1 MTRFEDELQNNNFVC
16 SACPKCQHLVWPIS
30 EFCNKCF
37 GDVSWRPVSKNA
49 KLVEVSSKDGKNFCI
64 AEFEGNIRVFGTISG
79 SLRPSP
85 GQNLTLEHCSYDGT
99 PKFIFKIE

>member
-1 MTRFEDELQNNNFVC
+1 MTQFENELKNNNFVC
-16 SACPKCQHLVWPIS
+16 STCLKCQHFVWPPS

-37 GDVSWRPVSKNA
+37 GDVSWRPVSTNA

-64 AEFEGNIRVFGTISG
+64 AEFEGNIRVFGMILG
-79 SLRPSP
+79 SSRPSP

-99 PKFIFKIE
+99 PKFVFKIE